1 MDDIPILE
9 KLREIINA
17 LGKENKNKNKNK
29 NNLENII
36 NEYRKTT
43 SEIVNGTLSYN
54 LIHNSVKAYLE
65 IYNDYDNPLL
75 YTISDAEELVSRH
88 LDSMN
93 SKTH

>member
-1 MDDIPILE
+1 MDDIPVLE

-17 LGKENKNKNKNK
+17 LEKENN
-29 NNLENII
+29 NNLENIT
-36 NEYRKTT
+36 NEYRKTI

-75 YTISDAEELVSRH
+75 YTMSDAEELVSRH
-88 LDSMN
+88 LDSM
-93 SKTH
+93 STKTP